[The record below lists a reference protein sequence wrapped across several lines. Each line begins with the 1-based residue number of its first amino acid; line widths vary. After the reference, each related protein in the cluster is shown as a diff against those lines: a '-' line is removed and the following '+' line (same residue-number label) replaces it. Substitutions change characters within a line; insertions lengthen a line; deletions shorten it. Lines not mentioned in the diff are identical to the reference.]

1 MKINFNESQTK
12 INLMRAF
19 AGESQARQRY
29 YQSALIAQKQYLVS
43 LERMFRFTAEQEE
56 QHAIIFFNLL
66 KEAAGQSIEIT
77 AGYPADAYTDIQQ
90 LLDSAAKAE
99 SDEFGIVYPD
109 FALIAQNE
117 GFNEAASKFKMI
129 GEIENSHRARFEYY
143 AKLWRDGMMFRSES
157 TEERWMCL
165 NCGHIHVGSEPPT
178 ACPVCGVKQGFFIR
192 EAEAPFTSN
201 VMIA

>member
-1 MKINFNESQTK
+1 MKMNFNESQTK

-56 QHAIIFFNLL
+56 QHAIVFFNLL
-66 KEAAGQSIEIT
+66 KEAAGSNIEIN
-77 AGYPADAYTDIQQ
+77 AGYPADAYSDIQQ

-109 FALIAQNE
+109 FALVAQNE
-117 GFNEAASKFKMI
+117 GFPEAASKFKMI
-129 GEIENSHRARFEYY
+129 GEIENTHRARFEYY

-165 NCGHIHVGSEPPT
+165 NCGHIHVGSEPP
-178 ACPVCGVKQGFFIR
+178 ANCPVCGVKQGFFIR
-192 EAEAPFTSN
+192 EAEAPFTFSGI
-201 VMIA
+201 IA

>member
-29 YQSALIAQKQYLVS
+29 YQSALIAQKQDLVS

-66 KEAAGQSIEIT
+66 KEAAGENIEIT
-77 AGYPADAYTDIQQ
+77 AGYPADAYSDIQQ

-117 GFNEAASKFKMI
+117 GFTEAASKFKMI
-129 GEIENSHRARFEYY
+129 GEIENSHRARFEHY

-165 NCGHIHVGSEPPT
+165 NCGHIHIGSEPPT
-178 ACPVCGVKQGFFIR
+178 TCPVCGVKQGFFIR

-201 VMIA
+201 GMFL